1 MISSMKYPDPSEN
14 KSSSERRE
22 NRTGEDI
29 DMLHEKESD
38 PESSDSGS
46 ESYKDNYDAA

>member
-1 MISSMKYPDPSEN
+1 MKNIPDKTPANHAEQ
-14 KSSSERRE
+14 KS

-38 PESSDSGS
+38 PESSDDYGS
-46 ESYKDNYDAA
+46 QSYKDNYDAA

>member
-1 MISSMKYPDPSEN
+1 MPVPPKKEN
-14 KSSSERRE
+14 PVPTTPKS

-38 PESSDSGS
+38 PESGDDRGNY
-46 ESYKDNYDAA
+46 SYRDNYDAA

>member
-1 MISSMKYPDPSEN
+1 MPEKKKTNTATNS
-14 KSSSERRE
+14 KS

-38 PESSDSGS
+38 PESSNDYGN
-46 ESYKDNYDAA
+46 EAYKDHYDAA

>member
-1 MISSMKYPDPSEN
+1 MNNIPDKTPANHAEQ
-14 KSSSERRE
+14 KS

-38 PESSDSGS
+38 PESSSDYGS
-46 ESYKDNYDAA
+46 DSYKDNYDAA

>member
-1 MISSMKYPDPSEN
+1 MRTMENPEEEN
-14 KSSSERRE
+14 KKHTALRN

-29 DMLHEKESD
+29 DMLHEKDSD

-46 ESYKDNYDAA
+46 LKYKDDYDGA

>member
-1 MISSMKYPDPSEN
+1 MFNPDDKTKTEHQEKRS
-14 KSSSERRE
+14 

-38 PESSDSGS
+38 PESNDNEGS
-46 ESYKDNYDAA
+46 YSYKDNYDAA

>member
-1 MISSMKYPDPSEN
+1 MPEKKTN
-14 KSSSERRE
+14 NHTNQKS

-38 PESSDSGS
+38 PESSNDYGS